1 MYTLVFD
8 TTANCCSIGLMNNNH
23 LVDSYEQKMDF
34 GQAEVLLPQ
43 IELMLKRNS
52 LKLADIELLG
62 VCIGPGSF
70 TGVRSSIACA
80 KAFSLALPQMN
91 VTGVNAFDAYVNSL
105 EITELAEYN
114 AVIIETKRDD
124 FYFQL
129 FNGKLEKLTEPAAM
143 RYEEIISLLKGH
155 TVTLIGDGVERF
167 LDKPSGLVLHA
178 IRLEN
183 SLKIID
189 LALCALKKYEQK
201 KLNYPKPLY
210 LRAPDVC
217 VKA

>member
-1 MYTLVFD
+1 MYTLAFD
-8 TTANCCSIGLMNNNH
+8 TSARCCSVGLMNNNH
-23 LVDSYEQKMDF
+23 MIDSFSAEMDF

-43 IELMLKRNS
+43 IEQMLKRNS
-52 LKLADIELLG
+52 LTFNEINLLG

-80 KAFSLALPQMN
+80 RAFSLALPELS
-91 VTGVNAFDAYVNSL
+91 VTGVSAFEAYVNSL
-105 EITELAEYN
+105 DMSELAEYN
-114 AVIIETKRDD
+114 AVIIETKRED

-129 FNGKLEKLTEPAAM
+129 FNGRLEKLCEPQALA
-143 RYEEIISLLKGH
+143 YEDIINMLKGH
-155 TVTLIGDGVERF
+155 TITLIGDGVERF
-167 LDKPSGLVLHA
+167 LDKPSGLVLHS
-178 IRLEN
+178 IKLETGI
-183 SLKIID
+183 KIAD
-189 LALCALKKYEQK
+189 LAVCALKKYEQK